1 MDVGV
6 HSCGE
11 GKGAVP
17 GVPVGD
23 ASWIR
28 VHSLVV
34 LVLPVA
40 VHGGGVLNSSYGG
53 GICAVGGGGNQKC
66 SVRLWLRSSDLE
78 QSFEVL
84 LLQERDLGDS
94 SLRGIWSLC
103 WGGWLRKGA
112 VGDCA

>member
-40 VHGGGVLNSSYGG
+40 VHGGGILNSSYGG
-53 GICAVGGGGNQKC
+53 GICAVGGGGNQKYNL
-66 SVRLWLRSSDLE
+66 RLWLRSSDLE
-78 QSFEVL
+78 QSF
-84 LLQERDLGDS
+84 
-94 SLRGIWSLC
+94 
-103 WGGWLRKGA
+103 
-112 VGDCA
+112 